1 MNKRFL
7 LGLLLG
13 AGLIWSLAYWQPAWL
28 GLPQPAPGPATAAD
42 EADSG
47 TKQREILY
55 WEAPMDPS
63 YRRDEPGKSPMGM
76 DLVPVYADQ
85 AQQAGLVEI
94 DPGVVNQLGVRTA
107 EVTRRT
113 LTRQVRAVGNVTYN
127 QRRMSHVHT
136 RVAGWVETLYIDA
149 AGEAVAVDDP
159 ILTIYAPD
167 LLTAQEEYLAALRR
181 ADGRAGG
188 EHAPDLVALARQR
201 LKLLGVSERE
211 IERIRRTGE
220 LRSEMTLRAP
230 HAGVV
235 TDLKVQTGMHVTAED
250 NLYHLADLRE
260 LWVLID
266 LYEDQAG
273 WVEPGAAVTLTLPY
287 LPGRRWTGQ
296 VDFLY
301 PYLNTAARTVQA
313 RLVLANLDGQLKPGM
328 YATAEIAAEPHEDVL
343 AIPEQALIATGER
356 QVVMTA
362 LGEGRF
368 QPVAVTPGLRSEGWI
383 EIRAG
388 LHAGDRVV
396 TSGQFLLDGEA
407 DFEAAMQRMQGDAS
421 TDSAD
426 QNGAAGAREHAR
438 QSQHGGHGHHEMP
451 KQNGP
456 SNGRHAQPPAAANS
470 P

>member
-7 LGLLLG
+7 LGILLG

-28 GLPQPAPGPATAAD
+28 GLPQPAADPQAAIGVG
-42 EADSG
+42 DSG
-47 TKQREILY
+47 AEQREILY

-85 AQQAGLVEI
+85 AQQAGLVKI

-107 EVTRRT
+107 EAQRRT
-113 LTRQVRAVGNVTYN
+113 LTRSIRAVGNVTYN

-136 RVAGWVETLYIDA
+136 RVVGWVEQLYIDA
-149 AGEAVAVDDP
+149 AGERVAVDDP
-159 ILTIYAPD
+159 VLTIYAPD

-181 ADGRAGG
+181 SNGRAGG

-220 LRSEMTLRAP
+220 LRSEVTLRAP

-235 TDLKVQTGMHVTAED
+235 TELKVQTGMYVTAAD
-250 NLYHLADLRE
+250 NLYQLADLRQV
-260 LWVLID
+260 WVLID
-266 LYEDQAG
+266 LYENQAG
-273 WVEPGAAVTLTLPY
+273 WVKPGDAVTLSLPFQ
-287 LPGRRWTGQ
+287 PGRSWQGQ

-301 PYLNTAARTVQA
+301 PYLNTATRTVQA
-313 RLVLANLDGQLKPGM
+313 RLVLANPDGELKPGM
-328 YATAEIAAEPHEDVL
+328 YATAEIAVDPHEDVL
-343 AIPEQALIATGER
+343 VIPEQALIATGER
-356 QVVMTA
+356 NVVMTA
-362 LGEGRF
+362 LGEGQF
-368 QPVAVTPGLRSEGWI
+368 QPVPVTPGRRAAGWI

-388 LHAGDRVV
+388 LHVGDRVV

-407 DFEAAMQRMQGDAS
+407 DFEAASERMQGGS
-421 TDSAD
+421 TADKTRQGEAENTMQQGQQDQPSRHQHHTGSHNQPSPADST
-426 QNGAAGAREHAR
+426 
-438 QSQHGGHGHHEMP
+438 P
-451 KQNGP
+451 
-456 SNGRHAQPPAAANS
+456 
-470 P
+470 